1 MFSLSSI
8 IRVYIL
14 LSIVVMITFF
24 VMLTSVDVLLEPV
37 WAMISTETEIIY
49 RRLYIT
55 VIILSLIAIVSG
67 VFVSI
72 FVFVRGINK
81 YQDFLRRFDNIEQH
95 SAIRPSVLR
104 FPEQD
109 EFGNLGSLFNNF
121 LAKIDHYDQL
131 KTVLAKMEHEKF
143 KTVAEL
149 LPYPV
154 LLIQTDTNE
163 PYISLYNQ
171 SFRDLFLKKSVFI
184 DHRGNTKAQYFL
196 LEDTPVIHFTLK
208 DEDNTPFLSEQQL
221 NQLKNNRIL
230 WEKKHSLTDIVFSE
244 LVGCDCKKYKFENVL
259 CIPINNDLENVMAQ
273 MLYIFM
279 DPSIVEKEKKTV
291 TIEES
296 V

>member
-8 IRVYIL
+8 IRIYIL

-37 WAMISTETEIIY
+37 WAIVSTKTEMIY
-49 RRLYIT
+49 RRMYVT
-55 VIILSLIAIVSG
+55 VIILSLIAIVAG
-67 VFVSI
+67 VFVSVFI
-72 FVFVRGINK
+72 FDRGINK

-109 EFGNLGSLFNNF
+109 EFGNLGLLFNNF

-149 LPYPV
+149 LPFPV

-184 DHRGNTKAQYFL
+184 DHRGNTKVQYFL
-196 LEDTPVIHFTLK
+196 LEDTPVINLTLK
-208 DEDNTPFLSEQQL
+208 DEDDTPFLAEQQL

-230 WEKKHSLTDIVFSE
+230 WEKKHSLSDMTFTE
-244 LVGCDCKKYKFENVL
+244 LAGSKKYKFESVH

-279 DPSIVEKEKKTV
+279 EPSVVEKEKKVV
-291 TIEES
+291 TIIEETIQ
-296 V
+296 

>member
-8 IRVYIL
+8 IRIYIL

-37 WAMISTETEIIY
+37 WAIVSTKTEMIY
-49 RRLYIT
+49 RRMYVT
-55 VIILSLIAIVSG
+55 VIILSLLAIVSG
-67 VFVSI
+67 VFVSVLI
-72 FVFVRGINK
+72 FDRGINK

-109 EFGNLGSLFNNF
+109 EFGNLGLLFNNF

-131 KTVLAKMEHEKF
+131 KTILAKMEHEKF
-143 KTVAEL
+143 KTVVEL
-149 LPYPV
+149 LPFPV

-163 PYISLYNQ
+163 PFISLYNQ
-171 SFRDLFLKKSVFI
+171 SFRDMFLKKSVFI
-184 DHRGNTKAQYFL
+184 DHRGNTKVQYFL
-196 LEDTPVIHFTLK
+196 LEDTPVINLTLK
-208 DEDNTPFLSEQQL
+208 DEYNTPFLAEQQL

-230 WEKKHSLTDIVFSE
+230 WEKKHSLSDMTFSE
-244 LVGCDCKKYKFENVL
+244 LTGSKKYKFESVH
-259 CIPINNDLENVMAQ
+259 CVPINNDLENVMAQ

-279 DPSIVEKEKKTV
+279 EPSVVEKEKKVV
-291 TIEES
+291 TIIEETIQ
-296 V
+296 